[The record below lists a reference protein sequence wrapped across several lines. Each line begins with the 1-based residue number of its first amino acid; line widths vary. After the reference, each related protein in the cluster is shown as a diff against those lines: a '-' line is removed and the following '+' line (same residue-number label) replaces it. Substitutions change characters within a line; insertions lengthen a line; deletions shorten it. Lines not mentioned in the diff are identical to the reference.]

1 VEKYRAF
8 ANSLNTWVSRV
19 AICLLSILVL
29 VVLIAVF
36 FRYVLGN
43 SLPWSEEV
51 GRYLSVWVGF
61 LGASVALSKRI
72 HIGVDYFVDRLPRKQ
87 RRLLKLISETTILI
101 LLGIIS
107 FYGIELVVFQI
118 PQKSPALLI
127 SMFWPYLS
135 VPVGTLL
142 MMIQGLS
149 LLIEDWEN

>member
-1 VEKYRAF
+1 MMM
-8 ANSLNTWVSRV
+8 
-19 AICLLSILVL
+19 LSILVI
-29 VVLIAVF
+29 VVLLAVF
-36 FRYVLGN
+36 FRYVLGD

-72 HIGVDYFVDRLPRKQ
+72 HIGVDYFIDRIPKRE
-87 RRLLKLISETTILI
+87 RRLLKLISEFTILA
-101 LLGIIS
+101 LLSVIS
-107 FYGIELVVFQI
+107 YYGIELIIFQI

-142 MMIQGLS
+142 MIIQCITLI
-149 LLIEDWEN
+149 IEDWKK

>member
-1 VEKYRAF
+1 VEKYRTF
-8 ANSLNTWVSRV
+8 ASSLNTWVSRA
-19 AICLLSILVL
+19 AIGLLSILVL
-29 VVLIAVF
+29 VVLMAVF

-72 HIGVDYFVDRLPRKQ
+72 HIGVDYVVDRLPKNQ
-87 RRLLKLISETTILI
+87 RRLLKLISEFTILI
-101 LLGIIS
+101 LLGVIS
-107 FYGIELVVFQI
+107 YYGIELVIFQI
-118 PQKSPALLI
+118 PQQTSALLI

-142 MMIQGLS
+142 MMIQCVS
-149 LLIEDWEN
+149 LLIEDWKN